1 MRVHYGIK
9 SLILVLF
16 LSACQ
21 TYQSVTVTPTT
32 TNLTESFRSYF
43 QREAV
48 VTVAGKVFEIKVFQ
62 HARVE
67 VAATGDTPAIRY
79 YTYDFA
85 IAPINARLP
94 MQLKDVFVK
103 PTGAAWDYFDGKQVY
118 LFPAPEV
125 QEDFVKSATFNT
137 WKTVDQLHVYQYRL
151 VYSNLSYPV
160 QSERGM
166 STSTLDDGMA
176 IVEVVIKCNGVVE
189 TIRVDLRDHVMT
201 FTDPLD
207 PHIPEVWGVASL
219 MAGKGV
225 GSAFAPMGS
234 LDR

>member
-21 TYQSVTVTPTT
+21 TYQSVTVVPTT
-32 TNLTESFRSYF
+32 TNLSESFRLYF
-43 QREAV
+43 QSEDV
-48 VTVAGKVFEIKVFQ
+48 VTVTGKVFEVKVFQ

-67 VAATGDTPAIRY
+67 VAANGETPAIRY
-79 YTYDFA
+79 YTYDLG

-94 MQLKDVFVK
+94 MQLKDVLVK
-103 PTGAAWDYFDGKQVY
+103 PTGAAWDYFDGNQVY
-118 LFPAPEV
+118 LFPAPEF

-137 WKTVDQLHVYQYRL
+137 WNSIDQLQAYRYRL

-160 QSERGM
+160 QNERGM

-176 IVEVVIKCNGVVE
+176 VIEVVIKCNGVVE
-189 TIRVDLRDHVMT
+189 MIYVDLRDHVLT
-201 FTDPLD
+201 FTDPSD
-207 PHIPEVWGVASL
+207 PRIPEVWGVASL

-225 GSAFAPMGS
+225 GSIFAPMGS
-234 LDR
+234 LAR